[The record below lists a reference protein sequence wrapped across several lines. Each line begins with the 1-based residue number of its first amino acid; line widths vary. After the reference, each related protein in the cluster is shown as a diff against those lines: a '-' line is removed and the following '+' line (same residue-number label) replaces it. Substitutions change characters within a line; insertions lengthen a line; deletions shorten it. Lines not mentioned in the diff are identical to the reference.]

1 MGGETARGGR
11 KRLAHPLRGQLSIN
25 NHVRSDWLRPIAD
38 EGEGISMTMPPMLRV
53 AAGAT
58 LILACLAAAPVSAQQ
73 YVYPAEGQS
82 PEQQRTDEGECHA
95 WAVQSSGFDPAN
107 PTVNA
112 GPAPQYQ
119 YPTTGAVRGAARGA
133 AGGAI
138 GGAIAGNAGKGAAI
152 GAATGA
158 FIGGIRRREQMR
170 RNAVNQQQYQ
180 QQQQA
185 ALSQGQS
192 NYSRAF
198 AACMQGRGYTVR

>member
-1 MGGETARGGR
+1 
-11 KRLAHPLRGQLSIN
+11 
-25 NHVRSDWLRPIAD
+25 
-38 EGEGISMTMPPMLRV
+38 MTMPSPSRV
-53 AAGAT
+53 AAGAA
-58 LILACLAAAPVSAQQ
+58 LIVSFLAAMPASAQQ

-82 PEQQRTDEGECHA
+82 QQQQNADQGECHV
-95 WAVQSSGFDPAN
+95 WAVQNSGFDPAN
-107 PTVNA
+107 PNVYT

-119 YPTTGAVRGAARGA
+119 YPTTGALRGAARGA

-170 RNAVNQQQYQ
+170 RNAASQQQYQ

-185 ALSQGQS
+185 ALSQGRS
-192 NYSRAF
+192 NYNRAV